1 MEGSLALSTSLI
13 KSNSTLIL
21 LSFNAI
27 HTKVLNMF
35 KIASAFLLFLP
46 LVAATGTIVCTN
58 EIVDFSVVDPSVTP
72 AIVTDLTSVVDL
84 DDFPTCKLNI
94 EAITTSYPGNCD
106 EGTLKCVKFFLD
118 DVEVHREKFAPF
130 LLYSD
135 RNGTICSEK
144 PPLGKT
150 KVKACTYTDKRCE
163 VGMQGCKEVEVDF
176 KDCDGIEPPV
186 TAPVK
191 PPVLA
196 PVEPPVD
203 VCTDNNEVLSF
214 ELVDASSP
222 RKPIV
227 TPFTPPII
235 DLLDFP
241 NCELNIFAVAKNN
254 TCGAPPIKCVR
265 LSLGSQD
272 KSEEFV
278 PYALYGD
285 RLIYGGGVRDG
296 KPELGANTLKACT
309 YTDSNCQTGEQ
320 GCLEVDVFVK
330 DCIPMSM

>member
-1 MEGSLALSTSLI
+1 
-13 KSNSTLIL
+13 
-21 LSFNAI
+21 
-27 HTKVLNMF
+27 MF
-35 KIASAFLLFLP
+35 KIAFALLLTLP

-58 EIVDFSVVDPSVTP
+58 EIVDFSLVDPSVTP

-106 EGTLKCVKFFLD
+106 EGTIKCVKFFLD
-118 DVEVHREKFAPF
+118 DVAIQREKFAPF
-130 LLYSD
+130 LLYGD
-135 RNGTICSEK
+135 RDGTICSEK

-163 VGMQGCKEVEVDF
+163 KGMQGCKEVEVDF
-176 KDCDGIEPPV
+176 EDCGG
-186 TAPVK
+186 
-191 PPVLA
+191 
-196 PVEPPVD
+196 VEPSVPTPAPESINTPFPTAYGTIGTFEPTVD
-203 VCTDNNEVLSF
+203 VCTDNNEVLGF
-214 ELVDASSP
+214 ELVDATSP
-222 RKPIV
+222 LKPIV

-241 NCELNIFAVAKNN
+241 TCELNIFAVAKNN
-254 TCGAPPIKCVR
+254 TCGSPPIACVR
-265 LSLGSQD
+265 LSLGSQV
-272 KSEEFV
+272 KTEEFL

-285 RLIYGGGVRDG
+285 RIIYGGGVRDG

-309 YTDSNCQTGEQ
+309 YTDADCQTGEQ

>member
-1 MEGSLALSTSLI
+1 
-13 KSNSTLIL
+13 
-21 LSFNAI
+21 
-27 HTKVLNMF
+27 
-35 KIASAFLLFLP
+35 
-46 LVAATGTIVCTN
+46 
-58 EIVDFSVVDPSVTP
+58 
-72 AIVTDLTSVVDL
+72 
-84 DDFPTCKLNI
+84 LNI

-106 EGTLKCVKFFLD
+106 EGTIKCVKFFLD
-118 DVEVHREKFAPF
+118 DAAVHREKFAPYNLF
-130 LLYSD
+130 VDNKDGSI
-135 RNGTICSEK
+135 GSEK
-144 PPLGKT
+144 PPLGMT

-163 VGMQGCKEVEVDF
+163 FGMQGCKEVEVDF
-176 KDCDGIEPPV
+176 KDCDGIKAPVAAPVKAPVAAPVEAPVKAPVEPPV
-186 TAPVK
+186 EAPVEAPVK
-191 PPVLA
+191 APVKA

-203 VCTDNNEVLSF
+203 VCTDGNEVLSF
-214 ELVDASSP
+214 ELVDASLP

-227 TPFTPPII
+227 TPFTPPMI

-265 LSLGSQD
+265 LSLGSQV
-272 KSEEFV
+272 KREEFV

-285 RLIYGGGVRDG
+285 RIIYGGGVRDG

-309 YTDSNCQTGEQ
+309 YTDANCQTGEQ